1 MASYHLDCASGIAG
15 DMFLGACLDL
25 GMPLEVVAEAVASLG
40 LAGVGVESRKASRG
54 GFAGTR
60 FRVLLDGRPLEGPD
74 PEEAGAGEAAGEP
87 GPGHAGSHDDAGGQ
101 GHAGGHGQSGLDEHL
116 HVHGHRHEHGHQNA
130 QEHEHRH
137 AHEHAQREAHRHQHH
152 GEPSDE
158 PAGDHGHAHP
168 GGQGHRHGGD
178 PGGAHDPR
186 GQRDLAQIRT
196 LLARSGLRPPVRERA
211 LRLFSRLGEAEA
223 KAHGMPL
230 ERVHFHEVGA
240 VDSIVDLV
248 GAAAAVEHLA
258 PERLT
263 CGMVNLGSG
272 RVRTDHGELPVPTP
286 ATAELLQGVPVYG
299 GRGGDGELTTPTG
312 AVLLAELVDA
322 FVELPPLVLETTG
335 YGLGRRQL
343 PMQPNALRLLRGQR
357 LGPPGPPGP
366 RLPGLLGSGL
376 AGAPAWAGPPGG
388 EAAGAVIAAAAVAAG
403 VPEVAVVECEVDDLA
418 GEGFGYLMERLL
430 AAGALDVYFT
440 PLVMKKSRPG
450 TLVSML
456 CRRPQLEELA
466 GILLLESGSL
476 GCRYH
481 LAARIE
487 AERDFVDVETAFG
500 RVRIKRGRLGGRMV
514 AAAPEYEDCRRLAL
528 AAGVPWREVYRAALA
543 ALAALPAIGAIT
555 ATTP

>member
-1 MASYHLDCASGIAG
+1 MAGYHLDCASGIAG

-40 LAGVGVESRKASRG
+40 LAGVGVESRRASRG

-74 PEEAGAGEAAGEP
+74 PEEAGAS
-87 GPGHAGSHDDAGGQ
+87 GHAHAHGGDHGGHAHAQTAGHGHAHGDDHAHP
-101 GHAGGHGQSGLDEHL
+101 HAGGHG
-116 HVHGHRHEHGHQNA
+116 HRH
-130 QEHEHRH
+130 
-137 AHEHAQREAHRHQHH
+137 
-152 GEPSDE
+152 
-158 PAGDHGHAHP
+158 AGDHGDH
-168 GGQGHRHGGD
+168 GD
-178 PGGAHDPR
+178 PAAAHDPR

-196 LLARSGLRPPVRERA
+196 LLARSGLQPPVRERA

-272 RVRTDHGELPVPTP
+272 RVRTDHGELPVPAP

-322 FVELPPLVLETTG
+322 FVELPPLVLETAG
-335 YGLGRRQL
+335 YGLGRRHL

-357 LGPPGPPGP
+357 LGTPERP
-366 RLPGLLGSGL
+366 GSGL
-376 AGAPAWAGPPGG
+376 P
-388 EAAGAVIAAAAVAAG
+388 VA
-403 VPEVAVVECEVDDLA
+403 PEVAVVECEVDDLA
-418 GEGFGYLMERLL
+418 GEGFGFLMERLL

-481 LAARIE
+481 LAARFE
-487 AERDFVDVETAFG
+487 AERDSVEVETAFG
-500 RVRIKRGRLGGRMV
+500 RVRVKRGRLGSRMV

-528 AAGVPWREVYRAALA
+528 AAGVPWREVHGAAMA
-543 ALAALPAIGAIT
+543 AMAATGAT
-555 ATTP
+555 GATTP

>member
-40 LAGVGVESRKASRG
+40 LAGVGVEGRRASRG

-74 PEEAGAGEAAGEP
+74 PEEAVAGEAA
-87 GPGHAGSHDDAGGQ
+87 HH
-101 GHAGGHGQSGLDEHL
+101 
-116 HVHGHRHEHGHQNA
+116 HEHGRQNA
-130 QEHEHRH
+130 QEHAHRH
-137 AHEHAQREAHRHQHH
+137 AHEHAQRDARRHEHA
-152 GEPSDE
+152 GEPSEE
-158 PAGDHGHAHP
+158 PAGDHGHAHA
-168 GGQGHRHGGD
+168 GDHGHRHGGD
-178 PGGAHDPR
+178 PAAAHDPR

-196 LLARSGLRPPVRERA
+196 LLAGSGLRPPVRERA

-322 FVELPPLVLETTG
+322 FVELPPLVLEATG

-357 LGPPGPPGP
+357 LGPPGRP
-366 RLPGLLGSGL
+366 GSGL
-376 AGAPAWAGPPGG
+376 PGAPAWAGWSGG
-388 EAAGAVIAAAAVAAG
+388 QAAGAILAAADGAGAAAAMAAG

-481 LAARIE
+481 LAARFE
-487 AERDFVDVETAFG
+487 AERDSVDVETPFG
-500 RVRIKRGRLGGRMV
+500 TVRVKRGRLGGRMV

-528 AAGVPWREVYRAALA
+528 AAGVPWREVHGAALA
-543 ALAALPAIGAIT
+543 AIAAERPIDDDETRRAWT
-555 ATTP
+555 

>member
-1 MASYHLDCASGIAG
+1 VASYHLDCASGIAG

-25 GMPLEVVAEAVASLG
+25 GMPLEVLAEAVAGLG

-74 PEEAGAGEAAGEP
+74 PEEAGGHGHP
-87 GPGHAGSHDDAGGQ
+87 GP
-101 GHAGGHGQSGLDEHL
+101 EE
-116 HVHGHRHEHGHQNA
+116 HVHVHAHGHHHEHGHQNA
-130 QEHEHRH
+130 QEHAHRH
-137 AHEHAQREAHRHQHH
+137 AHEHAQREARRH
-152 GEPSDE
+152 D
-158 PAGDHGHAHP
+158 
-168 GGQGHRHGGD
+168 GD
-178 PGGAHDPR
+178 PAGAHDPR

-196 LLARSGLRPPVRERA
+196 LLARSGLQPPVRERA

-223 KAHGMPL
+223 KAHGMPV

-299 GRGGDGELTTPTG
+299 GRAGDGELTTPTG

-322 FVELPPLVLETTG
+322 FDELPPLVLEAAG

-343 PMQPNALRLLRGQR
+343 PTQPNALRLLRGQR
-357 LGPPGPPGP
+357 LG
-366 RLPGLLGSGL
+366 LQ
-376 AGAPAWAGPPGG
+376 AGAGAATAGG
-388 EAAGAVIAAAAVAAG
+388 AGA
-403 VPEVAVVECEVDDLA
+403 PEVAVVECEVDDLP

-456 CRRPQLEELA
+456 CRRARLEELA

-481 LAARIE
+481 LAARFE
-487 AERDFVDVETAFG
+487 AERDAVDVETAFG
-500 RVRIKRGRLGGRMV
+500 RVRIKRGRLGGRVV

-543 ALAALPAIGAIT
+543 VSTASAATAAIPAPPHST
-555 ATTP
+555 S

>member
-1 MASYHLDCASGIAG
+1 VASYHLDCASGIAG

-60 FRVLLDGRPLEGPD
+60 FRVLLDGLPLEGPD
-74 PEEAGAGEAAGEP
+74 PEEAGAGE
-87 GPGHAGSHDDAGGQ
+87 
-101 GHAGGHGQSGLDEHL
+101 HL
-116 HVHGHRHEHGHQNA
+116 HEHGHRQEHGLRNA
-130 QEHEHRH
+130 QEHAHRH
-137 AHEHAQREAHRHQHH
+137 AHEHAQREARRH
-152 GEPSDE
+152 GEDA
-158 PAGDHGHAHP
+158 AGGH
-168 GGQGHRHGGD
+168 GHRHGLDPAGD
-178 PGGAHDPR
+178 HDPR

-223 KAHGMPL
+223 KAHGMPV

-263 CGMVNLGSG
+263 CGPVNLGSG

-322 FVELPPLVLETTG
+322 FVELPPLVLETSG

-343 PMQPNALRLLRGQR
+343 PMQPNALRLLRGHR
-357 LGPPGPPGP
+357 LESPERPGSG
-366 RLPGLLGSGL
+366 PGL
-376 AGAPAWAGPPGG
+376 
-388 EAAGAVIAAAAVAAG
+388 
-403 VPEVAVVECEVDDLA
+403 PEVAVVECEVDDLA

-481 LAARIE
+481 LAARFE
-487 AERDFVDVETAFG
+487 AERDAVDVETAFG
-500 RVRIKRGRLGGRMV
+500 RVRIKRGRLGGQTI

-528 AAGVPWREVYRAALA
+528 AAGVPWREVYHAALA
-543 ALAALPAIGAIT
+543 AMAAIA
-555 ATTP
+555 AT

>member
-40 LAGVGVESRKASRG
+40 LAGVGVESRRASRG

-60 FRVLLDGRPLEGPD
+60 FRVLLDGCPLEGPD
-74 PEEAGAGEAAGEP
+74 PEDPVAGEAA
-87 GPGHAGSHDDAGGQ
+87 HH
-101 GHAGGHGQSGLDEHL
+101 
-116 HVHGHRHEHGHQNA
+116 HEHGRQNA
-130 QEHEHRH
+130 QEHAHRH
-137 AHEHAQREAHRHQHH
+137 AHEHAQREARRHEHA

-158 PAGDHGHAHP
+158 PAGDHGHVHAGDHGHAHA
-168 GGQGHRHGGD
+168 GDHGHRHGGD
-178 PGGAHDPR
+178 PAAANDPR

-248 GAAAAVEHLA
+248 GAAAAVDHLA

-312 AVLLAELVDA
+312 AVLLAELV
-322 FVELPPLVLETTG
+322 
-335 YGLGRRQL
+335 
-343 PMQPNALRLLRGQR
+343 
-357 LGPPGPPGP
+357 
-366 RLPGLLGSGL
+366 
-376 AGAPAWAGPPGG
+376 
-388 EAAGAVIAAAAVAAG
+388 
-403 VPEVAVVECEVDDLA
+403 
-418 GEGFGYLMERLL
+418 
-430 AAGALDVYFT
+430 
-440 PLVMKKSRPG
+440 
-450 TLVSML
+450 
-456 CRRPQLEELA
+456 
-466 GILLLESGSL
+466 
-476 GCRYH
+476 
-481 LAARIE
+481 
-487 AERDFVDVETAFG
+487 
-500 RVRIKRGRLGGRMV
+500 
-514 AAAPEYEDCRRLAL
+514 
-528 AAGVPWREVYRAALA
+528 
-543 ALAALPAIGAIT
+543 
-555 ATTP
+555 